1 MCWPLRPDRD
11 EANFYTDR
19 EFRPHRMAALRGN
32 VRGVASRIHVT
43 GSAVRED
50 DIYSTQVSVVDEQG
64 VLLFCGFIHDRSI
77 LKEPPASVQEA
88 VILHAPR
95 VLREW
100 IAGQDQ
106 TLLHYVNIQAG
117 DEMEHFQLDTWFR
130 TGRCVRQSPGQQV
143 LFVIYK
149 ICPPTASRRHL
160 AETFSSPGA
169 VWGKLAAS
177 VSPGT
182 IDHLSWPRRAS
193 TCNCYSPTTS
203 GLERTS
209 TTHENGNERTSDGAT
224 ATR

>member
-88 VILHAPR
+88 VILHDPR

-130 TGRCVRQSPGQQV
+130 TGRCARQSP
-143 LFVIYK
+143 
-149 ICPPTASRRHL
+149 A
-160 AETFSSPGA
+160 
-169 VWGKLAAS
+169 AAS
-177 VSPGT
+177 IIRDIQDMPPDGFAT
-182 IDHLSWPRRAS
+182 TPR
-193 TCNCYSPTTS
+193 
-203 GLERTS
+203 
-209 TTHENGNERTSDGAT
+209 
-224 ATR
+224 